1 MFTMI
6 ITEYGEADKDFGNN
20 SLSMRVYSQ
29 PKIQPD
35 VVLQKNKILI
45 NILPRWLFQ
54 KDVLVIALRK
64 IFWIFTTG
72 SYGPQIDKL
81 NIPVILRLCIVFF
94 APCCFRGF
102 ACRFLCIQNHLEG
115 Q

>member
-6 ITEYGEADKDFGNN
+6 VTEYGEADKDFGNN

-45 NILPRWLFQ
+45 NILPR
-54 KDVLVIALRK
+54 
-64 IFWIFTTG
+64 
-72 SYGPQIDKL
+72 
-81 NIPVILRLCIVFF
+81 
-94 APCCFRGF
+94 
-102 ACRFLCIQNHLEG
+102 
-115 Q
+115 